1 MEKRISELV
10 DTVKDLNRLISILSP
25 CSSGDVTEL
34 STEDALEAS
43 DYLEEYKNF
52 ILNRKVD
59 I

>member
-10 DTVKDLNRLISILSP
+10 DTVKDLNRLISLLGSCEDVEKLSID
-25 CSSGDVTEL
+25 DVF
-34 STEDALEAS
+34 DASE
-43 DYLEEYKNF
+43 YLEEYKIL

>member
-10 DTVKDLNRLISILSP
+10 DTVEDLNRLISLFGS
-25 CSSGDVTEL
+25 CEDVTEL

>member
-1 MEKRISELV
+1 MEKSISELV

-43 DYLEEYKNF
+43 EYLEEYKNF

>member
-1 MEKRISELV
+1 MEKSISELV

-34 STEDALEAS
+34 TTEDALEAS

>member
-1 MEKRISELV
+1 MEKSICELV
-10 DTVKDLNRLISILSP
+10 DTIKDLNRLISILSP
-25 CSSGDVTEL
+25 CSSTDVTEL

>member
-10 DTVKDLNRLISILSP
+10 DTIKDLNRLISILSP
-25 CSSGDVTEL
+25 CSSAGVTEL
-34 STEDALEAS
+34 STDDAFEAS
-43 DYLEEYKNF
+43 AYLEEYKNF

>member
-10 DTVKDLNRLISILSP
+10 DTIKDLNRLISLFGS
-25 CSSGDVTEL
+25 CEDVEEL
-34 STEDALEAS
+34 NTNDVFEAS
-43 DYLEEYKNF
+43 EYLEEYKNF

>member
-10 DTVKDLNRLISILSP
+10 DTVKDLNRLISLFGS
-25 CSSGDVTEL
+25 CEDVEEL
-34 STEDALEAS
+34 NVDDVLAAS
-43 DYLEEYKNF
+43 DYLEEYKKL

>member
-1 MEKRISELV
+1 MEKSISELV